1 MKCFW
6 CGGELENQK
15 VCPQCGQDMTL
26 YRKIIHASNSCYNLA
41 LELAKVRD
49 LSGAIPYLQQS
60 LKWNKNNIE
69 ARNLLGL
76 IYCEI
81 GEMESALEEWTIS
94 ASYQPKDNPATRYL
108 NVVAARQSRVESI
121 NQVIRKYN
129 QAIYYANNDSED
141 LAILQAR
148 LVIARNSKHLKA
160 HLLLA
165 LLYMKKGEYAKAERT
180 LKKALKIDAGNTT
193 AHRYLSE
200 LREIADKKKLKLG
213 KKKAQ
218 SAPPQP
224 VDDDTFRDDSILIP
238 TYKESTGSWST
249 VYLLLVGVLIGGICT
264 YFLIFPSERRSLQAE
279 ANQAKQEY
287 YSELNLLQD
296 EIDRLKGNQ
305 DGWESEKQQM
315 ESELAKYEDDT
326 VAEQYIWLNQ
336 VYQYKIAGDDYSA
349 METLAKIDPGVEM
362 PEQFLESYQELM
374 TEYATEGVTR
384 IFNYA
389 VEQYELSQFET
400 SRDYLLL
407 ALEWKPDFPEALYWL
422 GVSYWNLNDQ
432 TTAAQYLTQLNDE
445 YPAHALA
452 AEARRLLGIA
462 EPVSAQVTDQAE
474 ETDSLQED
482 VPEGE
487 NASGE

>member
-148 LVIARNSKHLKA
+148 QVIARNSKHLKA

-213 KKKAQ
+213 KKK
-218 SAPPQP
+218 
-224 VDDDTFRDDSILIP
+224 V
-238 TYKESTGSWST
+238 EN
-249 VYLLLVGVLIGGICT
+249 LLL
-264 YFLIFPSERRSLQAE
+264 
-279 ANQAKQEY
+279 
-287 YSELNLLQD
+287 ELNFK
-296 EIDRLKGNQ
+296 ITMK
-305 DGWESEKQQM
+305 
-315 ESELAKYEDDT
+315 
-326 VAEQYIWLNQ
+326 LN
-336 VYQYKIAGDDYSA
+336 
-349 METLAKIDPGVEM
+349 
-362 PEQFLESYQELM
+362 
-374 TEYATEGVTR
+374 
-384 IFNYA
+384 
-389 VEQYELSQFET
+389 
-400 SRDYLLL
+400 
-407 ALEWKPDFPEALYWL
+407 
-422 GVSYWNLNDQ
+422 
-432 TTAAQYLTQLNDE
+432 LTIL
-445 YPAHALA
+445 
-452 AEARRLLGIA
+452 
-462 EPVSAQVTDQAE
+462 
-474 ETDSLQED
+474 
-482 VPEGE
+482 
-487 NASGE
+487 